1 MGKKMF
7 FMGMMVTV
15 LLFMVGVDV
24 FAQQKVADLGD
35 VRIYKINGE
44 RGRFYI
50 ESDRLQQ
57 TIPLRFYERAGVIE
71 VVCSSYV
78 QRVVLPVATSQL
90 SYVVEYVVTAYLGG
104 NTWAGKIA
112 GAAAEWAVGK
122 GIDYLC
128 N

>member
-1 MGKKMF
+1 MNKKILFVGIMAF
-7 FMGMMVTV
+7 V
-15 LLFMVGVDV
+15 LLFMTIGDI

-90 SYVVEYVVTAYLGG
+90 SYVVEYVVTSYLGG
-104 NTWAGKIA
+104 NAWAGKIA
-112 GAAAEWAVGK
+112 AAAAEWAVGK

>member
-1 MGKKMF
+1 MNKKML
-7 FMGMMVTV
+7 FMGVMAAV
-15 LLFMVGVDV
+15 LLCVAGGNV
-24 FAQQKVADLGD
+24 FAQKKVADLGD

-57 TIPLRFYERAGVIE
+57 TIPLRFYERAGIIE

-78 QRVVLPVATSQL
+78 QKVALPVANKGISTA
-90 SYVVEYVVTAYLGG
+90 VEYVVRAYLGG
-104 NTWAGKIA
+104 NEWAVKIA
-112 GAAAEWAVGK
+112 GAAADWAFQEGV
-122 GIDYLC
+122 DSLC